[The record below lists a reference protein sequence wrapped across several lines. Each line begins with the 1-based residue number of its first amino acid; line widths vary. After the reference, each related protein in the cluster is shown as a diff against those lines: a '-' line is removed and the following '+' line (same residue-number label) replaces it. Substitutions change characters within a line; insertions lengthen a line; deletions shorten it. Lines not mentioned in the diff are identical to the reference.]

1 MGNIFNLQ
9 QQNTRNSRL
18 KSSQTNRI
26 IAVPVNNVTPASVLR
41 QVESRPLQG
50 LPSNISKTIKQVN
63 VKNTLPTITTSKG
76 LIDVI
81 NNFDWTTTPSRAGA
95 GQDFKVPSVRIQ
107 EFEMDRLSVV
117 RSIQYQLQAFSSAI
131 GDGQDAVNKLIQ
143 GVNNLTSNASPANSE
158 SAPDTAFGANFAN
171 TVISNIAGIA
181 NAASGVTDT
190 FVKYA
195 KNASNAF
202 QGFVNEISTVGGS
215 TDRSTSRWLSM
226 LDGLYSLNATQFE
239 YIFPYFENRAMDA
252 NPRFANFDAVLKG
265 KFSKE
270 VASGIMGMA
279 QGLSDAAEL
288 SQPGVYIEQPQLMD
302 ISSAGSSDI
311 TVTFPLLNTL
321 SFDGAVKNYQ
331 LLWLLAFQNKPYR
344 ESKTVVSP
352 AKVYRVYI
360 PGIKYM
366 HFAHISNLSVDFLG
380 VRRTVRIPMPTVAGT
395 PNQVNVVMP
404 DAYKVSVTFK
414 SLTTDMGN
422 MMIEQLKRGA
432 QF

>member
-9 QQNTRNSRL
+9 QQNTRNSKL
-18 KSSQTNRI
+18 TSAQTNRI

-50 LPSNISKTIKQVN
+50 LPKNISRTIKQVN

-117 RSIQYQLQAFSSAI
+117 KSIQYQLQAFSSAI
-131 GDGQDAVNKLIQ
+131 SDSQAAVNQLVQ
-143 GVNNLTSNASPANSE
+143 GVSKLTSNAAQANNAA
-158 SAPDTAFGANFAN
+158 APGDVGANFAK
-171 TVISNIAGIA
+171 TVINNIATVA
-181 NAASGVTDT
+181 NQASGATT
-190 FVKYA
+190 FLTNLGNNV
-195 KNASNAF
+195 SEFF
-202 QGFVNEISTVGGS
+202 QGFVNEVSNAGGS
-215 TDRSTSRWLSM
+215 TDRSTSQWLSM
-226 LDGLYSLNATQFE
+226 LNGLYSLNATQFE

-270 VASGIMGMA
+270 IASGMMGMA
-279 QGLSDAAEL
+279 QGLSDAVEL

-321 SFDGAVKNYQ
+321 SFEGAVKNYQ